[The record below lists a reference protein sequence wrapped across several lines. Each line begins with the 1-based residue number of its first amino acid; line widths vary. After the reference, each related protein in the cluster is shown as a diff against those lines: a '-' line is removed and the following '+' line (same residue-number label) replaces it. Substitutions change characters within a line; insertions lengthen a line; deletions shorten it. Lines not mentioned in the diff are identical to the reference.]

1 MGEAD
6 EEPGPPSPGERRAQ
20 LSIEVEAKDAP
31 DLRGHLEDRSR
42 LRAANEQDLRH
53 ILDRRGMRTPG
64 SSATGETAPE
74 TPRRVV
80 HPTAGFE
87 SEIREGLYSE
97 DEAMPEATESGE
109 APGAEVRD
117 ATHAAD
123 AEEERAE

>member
-1 MGEAD
+1 M
-6 EEPGPPSPGERRAQ
+6 
-20 LSIEVEAKDAP
+20 EAKDAP
-31 DLRGHLEDRSR
+31 DLRSHLEDRSR

-64 SSATGETAPE
+64 SSATGEAAPE

-117 ATHAAD
+117 TTHAAD
-123 AEEERAE
+123 AEDERAE